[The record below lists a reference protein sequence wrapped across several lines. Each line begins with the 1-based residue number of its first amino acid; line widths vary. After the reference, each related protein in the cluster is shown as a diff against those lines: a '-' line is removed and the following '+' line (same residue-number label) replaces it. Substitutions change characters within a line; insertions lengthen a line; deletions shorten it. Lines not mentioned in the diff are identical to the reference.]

1 MDFYMKIFFSQVN
14 TNSEMIE
21 EDLAPLDLKESIRAK
36 WFLVYSLVFGG
47 MIALFFIA
55 GVTQSQVMGFSGLS
69 RLLLMYIQITIVI
82 LPIFILV
89 TTVRSISG
97 DRDNHILEYMLSFP
111 ISLKQYYWGKIL
123 GRFITVFLPVFFAMI
138 LAVIYG
144 VIIGASVPWD
154 ILFLYSGLLFALSSA
169 FLGIAFFIS
178 SFVKSSEV
186 ALGISFF
193 VWIFLLA
200 FIDIALISLMMQNRY
215 EESMIIAIALAN
227 PMEIFRVAAISL
239 FDPELTVMGPVA
251 FYILDTFNQWAFVL
265 FSILYPVLL
274 GLVFAVFGYKIFSK
288 KDFL

>member
-1 MDFYMKIFFSQVN
+1 MKNLLLI
-14 TNSEMIE
+14 
-21 EDLAPLDLKESIRAK
+21 AYLDLKESIRAK

-111 ISLKQYYWGKIL
+111 ITLKQYYWGKIL

-144 VIIGASVPWD
+144 VSIGASVPWD

-274 GLVFAVFGYKIFSK
+274 GLVFAVFGYRIFSK
-288 KDFL
+288 KDLV

>member
-1 MDFYMKIFFSQVN
+1 MKNLIL
-14 TNSEMIE
+14 I
-21 EDLAPLDLKESIRAK
+21 AYLDLKESIRAK
-36 WFLVYSLVFGG
+36 WFVVYSLVFGG

-69 RLLLMYIQITIVI
+69 RLLLMYIQVTIVI
-82 LPIFILV
+82 LPIFILI

-138 LAVIYG
+138 FAVLYG
-144 VIIGASVPWD
+144 AIIGASVPWE
-154 ILFLYSGLLFALSSA
+154 IFFLYSGLLFALSSA

-193 VWIFLLA
+193 IWIFLLA
-200 FIDIALISLMMQNRY
+200 FIDIALISLMMQNRF
-215 EESMIIAIALAN
+215 EESMIIGIALAN

-251 FYILDTFNQWAFVL
+251 FYILDTFKRSTFIIFA
-265 FSILYPVLL
+265 ILYPIIL
-274 GLVFAVFGYKIFSK
+274 GIIFAILGYRIFSK
-288 KDFL
+288 KDLV

>member
-1 MDFYMKIFFSQVN
+1 MKNLYLI
-14 TNSEMIE
+14 
-21 EDLAPLDLKESIRAK
+21 AYLDLKESMRAK

-47 MIALFFIA
+47 LIALFFIA
-55 GVTQSQVMGFSGLS
+55 GVTESQVMGFSGLS

-82 LPIFILV
+82 LPIFILI

-111 ISLKQYYWGKIL
+111 ISLKQYYWGKII
-123 GRFITVFLPVFFAMI
+123 GRFVTVYMPVFFAMVIAI
-138 LAVIYG
+138 LYG
-144 VIIGASVPWD
+144 SLIGADIPWA
-154 ILFLYSGLLFALSSA
+154 IFFLYTGLLFALSSA

-186 ALGISFF
+186 ALGVAFF

-200 FIDIALISLMMQNRY
+200 FIDIALISLMMQQRFN
-215 EESMIIAIALAN
+215 EELIIFMALAN

-251 FYILDTFNQWAFVL
+251 FYILDSMSQVVFVMLSIGYPLVLGLAFAYGG
-265 FSILYPVLL
+265 FSI
-274 GLVFAVFGYKIFSK
+274 FKK
-288 KDFL
+288 KDLV

>member
-1 MDFYMKIFFSQVN
+1 MKNLIL
-14 TNSEMIE
+14 I
-21 EDLAPLDLKESIRAK
+21 AYLDLKESIRAK
-36 WFLVYSLVFGG
+36 WFVVYSLVFGG

-69 RLLLMYIQITIVI
+69 RLLLMYIQVTIVI
-82 LPIFILV
+82 LPIFILI

-138 LAVIYG
+138 FAVLYG
-144 VIIGASVPWD
+144 AIIGASVPWE
-154 ILFLYSGLLFALSSA
+154 IFFLYSGLLFALSSA

-193 VWIFLLA
+193 IWIFLLA
-200 FIDIALISLMMQNRY
+200 FIDIALISLMMQNRF
-215 EESMIIAIALAN
+215 EESMIIGIALAN

-251 FYILDTFNQWAFVL
+251 FYILDTFKRSTFIIFAT
-265 FSILYPVLL
+265 LYPIIL
-274 GLVFAVFGYKIFSK
+274 
-288 KDFL
+288 